1 MLGKS
6 ENYKEEYCA
15 QIVKINEIEPVENSD
30 FLVKVVIGDGY
41 QVVVGKG
48 DVKPGDIMVYAK
60 LETQL
65 NSEFLSVNNQY
76 EIGERH
82 LNKNF
87 EVVDGLIQAGQQE
100 EAKKLVGYFNKH
112 GRVRLIRL
120 RKCPSMGCLFT
131 LEALYK
137 WKPELKSYDFSQC
150 FQPNEEGIIEPFN
163 FDQIGDT
170 LFIKAY
176 IPPLPVP
183 SLPVSRAGQ
192 RGESRRNKRLK
203 RFNRLVQGQFSFH
216 YDTSMLREN
225 MWRIKPDTEV
235 TISNKYH
242 GTSVIIGNLL
252 MKVPKNEFR
261 VRIVSSRVQ
270 KELRGVRKTRPV
282 YPWQK
287 KVKKER
293 IDRLNEI
300 LDSLY
305 TVKYGNITSKRGVIM
320 NEYINQ
326 GPKRNFYSKD
336 IWSEYGNLLY
346 PYIQKGLTIYGE
358 ICGYVNGTQEMIQEG
373 YDYGCEPGTS
383 FLMPYRITST
393 DSEGNKTEWSVS
405 EVYGWTI
412 NVLKEHPGTKSFLRP
427 IQILY
432 NGTLKDLYP
441 DVLEDEHWGAEI
453 LKRMAADEEHFGM
466 ELLEPLCKN
475 KVPREGIV
483 LRIEGDKLSEAFKL
497 KCLKFQEKEE
507 KDIDDGKVD
516 IEMGNQ

>member
-15 QIVKINEIEPVENSD
+15 QIVKIDEIEPVENSD

-41 QVVVGKG
+41 QIVVGKG

-87 EVVDGLIQAGQQE
+87 EIVDGLIQAGQQE

-112 GRVRLIRL
+112 GRVRMIRL

-131 LEALYK
+131 LETLYK

-163 FDQIGDT
+163 FDQIGET

-176 IPPLPVP
+176 VPL
-183 SLPVSRAGQ
+183 LPVSRAGQ
-192 RGESRRNKRLK
+192 RGESRRNKKLK

-235 TISNKYH
+235 IISNKYH

-252 MKVPKNEFR
+252 TKVPRLGFG
-261 VRIVSSRVQ
+261 VSIISSRVR
-270 KELRGVRKTRPV
+270 KELKGIRKTSPV

-287 KVKKER
+287 KIKKDK
-293 IDRLNEI
+293 INRLNEI
-300 LDSLY
+300 LESQY
-305 TVKYGNITSKRGVIM
+305 KVKYGNITSSRGVIK

-326 GPKRNFYSKD
+326 GTIRNFYSKD
-336 IWSEYGNLLY
+336 VWSVYGNKLY
-346 PYIQKGLTIYGE
+346 PYISEGLTIYGE
-358 ICGYVNGTQEMIQEG
+358 ICGYVEGTQSMIQKG

-383 FLMPYRITST
+383 FLMPYRITFT
-393 DSEGNKTEWSVS
+393 DSEGNKVEWSVS
-405 EVYGWTI
+405 EVYGWTL
-412 NVLKEHPGTKSFLRP
+412 NVLKEHPETKSFLRP

-432 NGTLKDLYP
+432 HGTLKDLYP
-441 DVLEDEHWGAEI
+441 DVPEDKHWGAEI
-453 LKRMAADEEHFGM
+453 LKRMTADEEHFGM

-483 LRIEGDKLSEAFKL
+483 LRIEGDKINEAFKL
-497 KCLKFQEKEE
+497 KCLKFQEKEAKE
-507 KDIDDGKVD
+507 IDSGKVD
-516 IEMGNQ
+516 IEMENTEY